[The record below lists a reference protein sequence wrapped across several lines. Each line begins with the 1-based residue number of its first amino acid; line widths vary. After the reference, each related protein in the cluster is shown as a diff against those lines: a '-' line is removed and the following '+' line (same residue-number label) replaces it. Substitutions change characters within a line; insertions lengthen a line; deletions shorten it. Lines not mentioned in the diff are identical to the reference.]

1 MLLPDRARRSRAGTP
16 FGSCAGRAVGCD
28 LIAVSTISAQAADT
42 TIASRNA
49 KVDGMQRH
57 WLAAGPRLSL
67 ILLHGYAETS
77 RMLRPIIPLLAKKF
91 AITAPDLADIGDSA
105 IPESG
110 IDRLTS
116 AKRVHA
122 PARSLGGEKARVVGH
137 DIGFM
142 VACAYASQFHAETRN
157 WC

>member
-1 MLLPDRARRSRAGTP
+1 MGCNGT
-16 FGSCAGRAVGCD
+16 GSPLV
-28 LIAVSTISAQAADT
+28 
-42 TIASRNA
+42 
-49 KVDGMQRH
+49 
-57 WLAAGPRLSL
+57 PRLSL

-122 PARSLGGEKARVVGH
+122 PARSLGGDKRESSGTTSDLWWPVLTPPNSLRKP
-137 DIGFM
+137 
-142 VACAYASQFHAETRN
+142 ETGADGRFLPGVPG
-157 WC
+157 WEPI